1 MRLPT
6 GVLAYRLIKS
16 VGISEDKI
24 QLVRTTLP
32 SLTYDCMK
40 KQMKV
45 YNEISQGKSSAS
57 VKVEPMFETGGYNRT
72 KKIDG

>member
-1 MRLPT
+1 MRLAT

-24 QLVRTTLP
+24 QLVRTTL
-32 SLTYDCMK
+32 TYDCMK

-45 YNEISQGKSSAS
+45 IYNEISQGKSSAS
-57 VKVEPMFETGGYNRT
+57 VKVEPMFETGGYNGT
-72 KKIDG
+72 EKTDG

>member
-1 MRLPT
+1 MRLAT

-40 KQMKV
+40 A
-45 YNEISQGKSSAS
+45 NS
-57 VKVEPMFETGGYNRT
+57 
-72 KKIDG
+72 

>member
-1 MRLPT
+1 MRLAT

-24 QLVRTTLP
+24 QLVRTTL
-32 SLTYDCMK
+32 TYDCMK

-45 YNEISQGKSSAS
+45 IYNEISQGKSSAS
-57 VKVEPMFETGGYNRT
+57 VKVEPMFETGGYNGT